1 MHRGAWRA
9 TVQGVAKSRTQLS
22 NFTFTFI
29 HKVMYVRYNFPGG
42 SDSKAYVRYT
52 KMNSIASLR
61 SINGKI
67 DHLGIYKNKF

>member
-1 MHRGAWRA
+1 MNNKYVYIHCQKGNKVPIW
-9 TVQGVAKSRTQLS
+9 TSLVAQ
-22 NFTFTFI
+22 
-29 HKVMYVRYNFPGG
+29 
-42 SDSKAYVRYT
+42 DSKAYVRYT

>member
-1 MHRGAWRA
+1 
-9 TVQGVAKSRTQLS
+9 
-22 NFTFTFI
+22 
-29 HKVMYVRYNFPGG
+29 MYVRYNFPGG

-67 DHLGIYKNKF
+67 DHLGIYKNKFWVFKSIDYKNNWWYYYNEIQNY